1 MHIAEPEQKIKELCG
16 LFGKTKQAY
25 YQRISYEYQENVK
38 EDILIQKI
46 QSYRKVLPKSGGRK
60 LKYLLDNDLPKE
72 LHIGRDKLFK
82 WLAENNL
89 LITRKRTKIYTTNSH
104 HWLHKYP
111 NLIEDFTPI
120 SPNQLWVSDITY
132 INTEEGVMY
141 LFLITDA
148 YSKKILGWCLSDNL
162 KAENAVTALK
172 MALGKYENTGGQLIH
187 HSDRGVQYCS
197 AEYVKILQAYGIAI
211 SMTQDGNP
219 LDNPIAERIN
229 GILKNEWLNDI
240 EIKTKRS
247 AKINVTRTIN
257 IYNNIRPHLSLNMLT
272 PQQVHYSLVSDRS
285 PKRLWKNYY
294 QKEQFSYCR
303 QGVP

>member
-1 MHIAEPEQKIKELCG
+1 MLGIS
-16 LFGKTKQAY
+16 KQAVHQHKRRGNEY
-25 YQRISYEYQENVK
+25 LNKISDLIVQVDELRKEHPGCGVEKMYET
-38 EDILIQKI
+38 
-46 QSYRKVLPKSGGRK
+46 
-60 LKYLLDNDLPKE
+60 LKPDF
-72 LHIGRDKLFK
+72 IGRDKFIEVFMSLGYRVK
-82 WLAENNL
+82 KVKNYV
-89 LITRKRTKIYTTNSH
+89 RTTIPTH
-104 HWLHKYP
+104 LKYP

-247 AKINVTRTIN
+247 AKIHVTRTIN

-303 QGVP
+303 QGAP